1 MSQVLS
7 TVPSMDLTNA
17 AVAVFSLVI
26 VSLGLGFVAGWHL
39 ARRAAAAAEDRRRD
53 ELETTVDLALDA
65 VRHERGEMLHSA
77 LETVLA
83 VATSK
88 LGDQLDAGRALLDH
102 ERTSVSTQV
111 EGVHSELR
119 RVAGLVAELQKERAD
134 QSGRLTSH
142 LERTLEVTNSLD
154 STTRTLAHA
163 LASPKTRGQWGER
176 MAEDVLTAAGFVE
189 GINYVKQRKLA
200 SGGIPDYSFDL
211 PRGHVVHMDV
221 KFPLDNYLRW
231 LEAPETEQPK
241 WAKAFQRDVRDRIK
255 ELTTRAYTD
264 PETTVDYL
272 LLFVPNESV
281 YGFLHEHD
289 PTVIDNAI
297 ASKVVLCSPTT
308 LFAVLAVIRQAVDNF
323 LVERRSDEILA
334 ALAGLREQWDR
345 LAEPMDKMGRGLA
358 SAQRAFDDLAGP
370 RARQFARQLERL
382 EEVRDARHLTA
393 GPASEGL
400 ATAESAM
407 TLAGDDHAVAD
418 SEPAVEEVPECEAPE
433 PGGALR
439 LPLRSVI

>member
-1 MSQVLS
+1 
-7 TVPSMDLTNA
+7 MDLTNA
-17 AVAVFSLVI
+17 ATAVFSLVI
-26 VSLGLGFVAGWHL
+26 ASLGVGFAAGWYA
-39 ARRAAAAAEDRRRD
+39 ARRAATVAEERRRVD
-53 ELETTVDLALDA
+53 LEATVDLALDA

-77 LETVLA
+77 LETVLT

-88 LGDQLDAGRALLDH
+88 FGDQLDAGRALIDH

-111 EGVHSELR
+111 EGVHAELR
-119 RVAGLVAELQKERAD
+119 RVSALVAELQKERAD
-134 QSGRLTSH
+134 QSGRLTTH
-142 LERTLEVTNSLD
+142 LERALEVTSSLD
-154 STTRTLAHA
+154 STTRTLAQA
-163 LASPKTRGQWGER
+163 LASPKARGQWGER
-176 MAEDVLTAAGFVE
+176 MAEDVLKAAGFVE

-200 SGGIPDYSFDL
+200 TGGIPDYSFDL

-231 LEAPETEQPK
+231 LEATDAERPT

-255 ELTTRAYTD
+255 ELTSRSYTD

-289 PTVIDNAI
+289 PTVVDTAI

-334 ALAGLREQWDR
+334 AVAGLREQWDR

-370 RARQFARQLERL
+370 RARQFGRQLERL
-382 EEVRDARHLTA
+382 EEVRDARQLTA
-393 GPASEGL
+393 PADPEP
-400 ATAESAM
+400 TAGSDE
-407 TLAGDDHAVAD
+407 
-418 SEPAVEEVPECEAPE
+418 EPAVAAPGSPAPE
-433 PGGALR
+433 PLDDEPAEVGGALR